1 MTEIQTTQAP
11 TKLLRK
17 LVEVRK
23 AVPYL
28 QKSQNGFQYKY
39 VGSSD
44 VLAAVR
50 EKLDE
55 MGLVLFPKIVSR
67 EVTQSVAT
75 NTDKHGNTKNSIT
88 YFTELFFEFTWFDSE
103 SGESYV
109 VPFYSQGV
117 DTNGEKGV
125 GKCLTYG
132 EKYFMLKSFN
142 IPTDNDDP
150 DAFQKK
156 SGQLSVDYIS
166 EAQVNELK
174 GLLNQ
179 LASVCQV
186 DFSSVMERF
195 SHDFQVKSL
204 EKLTTDYF
212 GPAKRAVKDW
222 LKKAST
228 STSVQQSVPQQA
240 PAPQNPVQQ
249 QVQPASQMMQQPE
262 FDQAKEVYK
271 VLSLTPRVS
280 GNGQNYM
287 EMQVQTTTGQTLT
300 VLARNESFATAQ
312 SLVIGTNY
320 NLTLQEQNNM
330 FFLV

>member
-1 MTEIQTTQAP
+1 MTEIQTPQAP

-28 QKSQNGFQYKY
+28 QKAQNGHQYSY
-39 VGSSD
+39 VGSSN

-55 MGLVLFPKIVSR
+55 MGLVLFPKVISR
-67 EVTQSVAT
+67 EVTQTVAT
-75 NTDKHGNTKNSIT
+75 NQDKYGNTKNSIT

-109 VPFYSQGV
+109 VPFYAQGI
-117 DTNGEKGV
+117 DTNNEKGV
-125 GKCLTYG
+125 GKAMTYA
-132 EKYFMLKSFN
+132 EKYFLLKSFN

-204 EKLTTDYF
+204 EKLTADYF

-222 LKKAST
+222 LKKAS
-228 STSVQQSVPQQA
+228 STVQQPMDQPA
-240 PAPQNPVQQ
+240 PTPQNPVQQ
-249 QVQPASQMMQQPE
+249 VQTALQVMQQPE
-262 FDQAKEVYK
+262 FDQSKEAYK
-271 VLSLTPRVS
+271 VLSSTPRIS

-287 EMQVQTTTGQTLT
+287 EMQVQTTTGQTMT
-300 VLARNESFATAQ
+300 VLARGESFTKAQ
-312 SLVIGTNY
+312 SLVIGSHY
-320 NLTLQEQNNM
+320 NLALQEQNNM

>member
-1 MTEIQTTQAP
+1 MTEIQTPQAP

-28 QKSQNGFQYKY
+28 QKSQTGHQYAF
-39 VGSSD
+39 VGSSN

-55 MGLVLFPKIVSR
+55 MGLVLFPKIISR
-67 EVTQSVAT
+67 EVTQTVAA
-75 NTDKHGNTKNSIT
+75 NKDKYGNTKNTIT

-109 VPFYSQGV
+109 VPFYAQGI
-117 DTNGEKGV
+117 DTNNEKGV
-125 GKCLTYG
+125 GKAMTYG
-132 EKYFMLKSFN
+132 EKYFLLKSFN

-179 LASVCQV
+179 LATVCQV
-186 DFSSVMERF
+186 DYTSVMERF

-228 STSVQQSVPQQA
+228 TAQPVSQLTS
-240 PAPQNPVQQ
+240 APQNQAQ
-249 QVQPASQMMQQPE
+249 TQVQTASQMMQQPE
-262 FDQAKEVYK
+262 FDQSKEAYK
-271 VLSLTPRVS
+271 VISLTPRIA

-287 EMQVQTTTGQTLT
+287 EMQVQATTGQTLT
-300 VLARNESFATAQ
+300 VLARGESFAKAQ
-312 SLVIGTNY
+312 ALVIGTNY
-320 NLTLQEQNNM
+320 NLALQEQNNM

>member
-11 TKLLRK
+11 VNLLRK

-28 QKSQNGFQYKY
+28 QKSQNGHQYTY
-39 VGSSD
+39 VGSSN

-50 EKLDE
+50 DKLDE
-55 MGLVLFPKIVSR
+55 MGLVLFPKIISR
-67 EVTQSVAT
+67 EVTQTVAS
-75 NTDKHGNTKNSIT
+75 NKDKYGNTKNSIT

-103 SGESYV
+103 SGESYI
-109 VPFYSQGV
+109 VPFYAQGI
-117 DTNGEKGV
+117 DTNNEKGV
-125 GKCLTYG
+125 GKAMTYA
-132 EKYFMLKSFN
+132 EKYFLLKSFN

-156 SGQLSVDYIS
+156 SGYLSVDYIS

-179 LASVCQV
+179 LATVCQA

-195 SHDFQVKSL
+195 SYEFQVKSL
-204 EKLTTDYF
+204 DKLKTDYF
-212 GPAKRAVKDW
+212 GASKRAVKDW
-222 LKKAST
+222 LKKASAVGQQPVPTPT
-228 STSVQQSVPQQA
+228 S
-240 PAPQNPVQQ
+240 APQN
-249 QVQPASQMMQQPE
+249 QVQSIQVQTASQVMQQPE
-262 FDQAKEVYK
+262 FDQSKEAYK
-271 VLSLTPRVS
+271 VLSLIPRVS

-287 EMQVQTTTGQTLT
+287 EMQVQSTTGQTLT
-300 VLARNESFATAQ
+300 VLARDENFAKAQ

-320 NLTLQEQNNM
+320 NLSLQEQNNM

>member
-28 QKSQNGFQYKY
+28 QKSQNGYQYAY
-39 VGSSD
+39 VGSSN

-50 EKLDE
+50 DKLDE
-55 MGLVLFPKIVSR
+55 VGLVLFPKIISR
-67 EVTQSVAT
+67 EVTQTVAS
-75 NTDKHGNTKNSIT
+75 NKDKYGNTKNSIT
-88 YFTELFFEFTWFDSE
+88 YFTELFFEFTWFDAD

-109 VPFYSQGV
+109 VPFYAQGI
-117 DTNGEKGV
+117 DTNNEKGV
-125 GKCLTYG
+125 GKAMTYA
-132 EKYFMLKSFN
+132 EKYFLLKSFN
-142 IPTDNDDP
+142 IPTDSDDP
-150 DAFQKK
+150 DAFQRK

-174 GLLNQ
+174 GLFNQ

-186 DFSSVMERF
+186 DYSSVMERF
-195 SHDFQVKSL
+195 SHDFQVKAL
-204 EKLTTDYF
+204 EKLTSDYF

-228 STSVQQSVPQQA
+228 TVQQPVSLST
-240 PAPQNPVQQ
+240 PAPQNQVQQVPVQT
-249 QVQPASQMMQQPE
+249 ASQVMQQPE
-262 FDQAKEVYK
+262 FDQSKEAYK
-271 VLSLTPRVS
+271 VLSLTPRIA

-287 EMQVQTTTGQTLT
+287 EMQLQSTMGQTLT
-300 VLARNESFATAQ
+300 VLARGESFAKAQ
-312 SLVIGTNY
+312 SLEIGTNY
-320 NLTLQEQNNM
+320 NLALQEQNNM